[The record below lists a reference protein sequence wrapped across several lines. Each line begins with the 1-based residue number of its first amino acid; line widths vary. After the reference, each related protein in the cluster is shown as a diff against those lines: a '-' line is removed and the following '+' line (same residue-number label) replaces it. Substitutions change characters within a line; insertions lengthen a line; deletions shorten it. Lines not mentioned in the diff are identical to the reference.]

1 MSTQSSRSSRSKE
14 KVSEMKYLDW
24 DVDEDDNPVRT
35 FDEWKTKFE
44 KKNKIDPV
52 AETIEA
58 LDKQFKLNRYST
70 V

>member
-1 MSTQSSRSSRSKE
+1 
-14 KVSEMKYLDW
+14 MKYLDW